1 MNELMLD
8 LTHAVV
14 VSPPDLSTREKKAV
28 AMLLDEVE
36 KRTRLRW
43 PCMADRPAM
52 CVRRCGN

>member
-1 MNELMLD
+1 MLD